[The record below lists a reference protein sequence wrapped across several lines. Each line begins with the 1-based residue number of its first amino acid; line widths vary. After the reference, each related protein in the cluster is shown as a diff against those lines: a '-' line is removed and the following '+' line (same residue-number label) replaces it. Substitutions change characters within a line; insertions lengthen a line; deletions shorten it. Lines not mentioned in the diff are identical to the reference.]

1 MKHSAADVVAKAQAV
16 LTEPCCG
23 LCSLSVTSR
32 RTRCRS
38 NDPGQQISRH
48 PLDSR
53 HQIPS
58 VDGNWQAVIG
68 NHFAESCNRFVSFA
82 HLKLRFNS
90 LLGPHDA
97 CSRSMNNG
105 VIGRPHRRVSI
116 CKRPQILVFVHRE
129 RSEPSQRRGSAPAG
143 AAAYQDNQRPRSE
156 PGNGEVLPLANGR
169 YTPESDRLL
178 RCREMSQRANSDIS
192 HCRKTEAFWPSL
204 TNQFYGTLLPATGVG
219 GQTSRHTCWQASN

>member
-16 LTEPCCG
+16 LAEPCCG

-32 RTRCRS
+32 RTRRWS

-82 HLKLRFNS
+82 YLKFRFNS

-97 CSRSMNNG
+97 SSRSMNNG
-105 VIGRPHRRVSI
+105 VIGRSHRRVSI

-129 RSEPSQRRGSAPAG
+129 RSERRSGGIG
-143 AAAYQDNQRPRSE
+143 ASRAVPPLTRVISGQDQSREMAKCRPLLTVTIPPKS
-156 PGNGEVLPLANGR
+156 G
-169 YTPESDRLL
+169 RLL
-178 RCREMSQRANSDIS
+178 RCREMTLRAISDKVQRS
-192 HCRKTEAFWPSL
+192 KM
-204 TNQFYGTLLPATGVG
+204 FYSIA
-219 GQTSRHTCWQASN
+219 RRRWQAGCRALLGRACRRLPIDL